1 MLNLE
6 FKVKLLLPHTQDPLG
21 QGIQGSLGIQGRLGI
36 QGSLGIQEFR
46 DSSYFRDSR

>member
-36 QGSLGIQEFR
+36 QGSLGIQVILGIQG
-46 DSSYFRDSR
+46 SLGI

>member
-21 QGIQGSLGIQGRLGI
+21 QGIQGSLGIQGKLAGFKSLEI
-36 QGSLGIQEFR
+36 QGSLVIQGRLGIH
-46 DSSYFRDSR
+46 